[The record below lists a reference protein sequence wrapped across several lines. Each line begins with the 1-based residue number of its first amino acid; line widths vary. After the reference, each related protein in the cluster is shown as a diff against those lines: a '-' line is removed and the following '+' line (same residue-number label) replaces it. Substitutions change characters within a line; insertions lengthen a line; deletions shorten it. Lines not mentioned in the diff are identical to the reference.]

1 MANSYEFDRYK
12 DSAGEWRWR
21 FKAPNGKIMA
31 DSGEGYTTL
40 ISCDNAIDVIK
51 REAASAPKT

>member
-1 MANSYEFDRYK
+1 MANSYEFFRYK
-12 DSAGEWRWR
+12 DAAGEWRWR

-40 ISCDNAIDVIK
+40 TSCDNAIEVIK
-51 REAASAPKT
+51 READGAPKT

>member
-1 MANSYEFDRYK
+1 MAKGYEFYRYM
-12 DSAGEWRWR
+12 DNAREWRWR

-40 ISCDNAIDVIK
+40 ASCNEAIDVIK
-51 REAASAPKT
+51 REAADAPKT